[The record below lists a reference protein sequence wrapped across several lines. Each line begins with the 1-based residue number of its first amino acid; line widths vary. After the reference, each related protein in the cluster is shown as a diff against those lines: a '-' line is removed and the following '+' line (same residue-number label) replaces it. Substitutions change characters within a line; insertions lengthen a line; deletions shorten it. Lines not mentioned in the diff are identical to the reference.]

1 MVQHRVAMYIFRIY
15 VYHITSLCIWFL
27 GNILV
32 HTLSEVHP
40 NSDYIVI
47 KYKIHLGITEIC

>member
-1 MVQHRVAMYIFRIY
+1 MYIFRIY